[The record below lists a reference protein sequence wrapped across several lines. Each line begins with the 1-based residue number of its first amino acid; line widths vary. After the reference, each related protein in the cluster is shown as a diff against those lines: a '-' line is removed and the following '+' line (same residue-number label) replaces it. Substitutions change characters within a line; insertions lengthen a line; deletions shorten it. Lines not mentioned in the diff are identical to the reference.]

1 MNATRTPG
9 GARARAGLEGLR
21 IAVIGAGPA
30 GLTAAHSLKKLGYR
44 HVTVFE
50 RGEAVGGKACTL
62 EHDGHTY
69 EMGAIWLSSDY
80 EVVNQLAA
88 ELGIATKAYRIKKN
102 QVEADGSRRTFAA
115 VAGKKYG
122 APAVARALLNY
133 AKVRVRYAR
142 AFEPGFAGAPPAVR
156 ASFSEFAEAH
166 GFAPLADMLRA
177 FTVACGYGYYEEVP
191 AQYLLKLFHWIVPI
205 ALRDAAN
212 EALGL
217 SLPGLVVP
225 EGGSQRIWTEL
236 AKKLDVRP
244 RSAVTRLA
252 RTDRGIELTIDG
264 NGEPQTFDRV
274 IVSAALDQAS
284 TFMEFPADVAGMI
297 KGLRTYRCHIS
308 LVEVEGVERQNTTF
322 FYENMFRKNMGRM
335 LVIGTRYADTNLFTT
350 NQLSDGAMSEDEL
363 ERLLEGDVARFGG
376 NVVRVVAK
384 RSWVYFPHFPREILD
399 AGVHERLEALQ
410 GKDGIFL
417 VGGTMSFE
425 SLEDSARYAR
435 DLVIEHFSDRAASSV
450 ASPARRR
457 SETLTEVRP

>member
-1 MNATRTPG
+1 MNAKRTPT
-9 GARARAGLEGLR
+9 GARARVGLEGLR

-30 GLTAAHSLKKLGYR
+30 GLTAAHTLKKLGYR

-50 RGEAVGGKACTL
+50 RGEAAGGKACTL
-62 EHDGHTY
+62 EHGGHTY

-80 EVVNQLAA
+80 EVVNELAA

-102 QVEADGSRRTFAA
+102 QVEADGSRMTFSA
-115 VAGKKYG
+115 VAKKKYG

-133 AKVRVRYAR
+133 AKVRFRYAR
-142 AFEPGFAGAPPAVR
+142 VFAPGFAGAPPEVR
-156 ASFSEFAEAH
+156 ASFSEFAETH

-217 SLPGLVVP
+217 RLPGLVVP

-236 AKKLDVRP
+236 ARKLDVRL

-252 RTDRGIELTIDG
+252 RTEQGIDLTV
-264 NGEPQTFDRV
+264 NGEVQTFDRV

-308 LVEVEGVERQNTTF
+308 LVEVEGVERQNTSF

-335 LVIGTRYADTNLFTT
+335 LVFGTRYADTNLFTT
-350 NQLSDGAMSEDEL
+350 NQLSDGTMPEDEL
-363 ERLLEGDVARFGG
+363 ERLLEADVARFGG
-376 NVVRVVAK
+376 KVVRVVAK
-384 RSWVYFPHFPREILD
+384 RSWAYFPHFPRELLD
-399 AGVHERLEALQ
+399 AGVYERLEALQ
-410 GKDGIFL
+410 GKEGIFL

-435 DLVIEHFSDRAASSV
+435 DLVIEHFSDRAAASV

-457 SETLTEVRP
+457 SETLAR

>member
-9 GARARAGLEGLR
+9 GARARVGLEGLR
-21 IAVIGAGPA
+21 IAVVGAGPA
-30 GLTAAHSLKKLGYR
+30 GLTAAHTLKKLGYR

-50 RGEAVGGKACTL
+50 RSDAVGGKACTL
-62 EHDGHTY
+62 EHGGHTY
-69 EMGAIWLSSDY
+69 EMGAIWLSSGY

-102 QVEADGSRRTFAA
+102 QVEADGRRMTFAA
-115 VAGKKYG
+115 VAKKKYG

-142 AFEPGFAGAPPAVR
+142 VFEPGFAGAPPAVR
-156 ASFSEFAEAH
+156 ANLSEFAEAH

-217 SLPGLVVP
+217 RLPGLVVP

-236 AKKLDVRP
+236 ARTLDVRL

-252 RTDRGIELTIDG
+252 RTEQGIELTV
-264 NGEPQTFDRV
+264 NGEVQTFDRV

-308 LVEVEGVERQNTTF
+308 LVEVEGVERQNTSF
-322 FYENMFRKNMGRM
+322 FYENMFRRNMGRM
-335 LVIGTRYADTNLFTT
+335 LVIGTRYADTSLFTT
-350 NQLSDGAMSEDEL
+350 NQISDGSIPEDEL
-363 ERLLEGDVARFGG
+363 EQMLEADIARCGG
-376 NVVRVVAK
+376 KVVRVVAK
-384 RSWVYFPHFPREILD
+384 RSWAYFPHFPRELLD
-399 AGVHERLEALQ
+399 AGVYERLEALQ
-410 GKDGIFL
+410 GKGGIFL
-417 VGGTMSFE
+417 AGGTMSFE
-425 SLEDSARYAR
+425 SLEDAARYAR
-435 DLVIEHFSDRAASSV
+435 DLVVEHFSDRAAPSM
-450 ASPARRR
+450 ASPARRWSR
-457 SETLTEVRP
+457 AVAEVSS

>member
-9 GARARAGLEGLR
+9 GARARVGLEGLR
-21 IAVIGAGPA
+21 IAVVGAGPA
-30 GLTAAHSLKKLGYR
+30 GLTAAHTLKKLGYR

-50 RGEAVGGKACTL
+50 RSDAVGGKACTL
-62 EHDGHTY
+62 EHGGHTY

-102 QVEADGSRRTFAA
+102 QVEADGSRMTFAA
-115 VAGKKYG
+115 VAKKKYG

-217 SLPGLVVP
+217 RLPGLVVP

-236 AKKLDVRP
+236 ARTLDVRP
-244 RSAVTRLA
+244 RSAVTRVA
-252 RTDRGIELTIDG
+252 RTDQGIELTV
-264 NGEPQTFDRV
+264 NGEVQAFDRV

-284 TFMEFPADVAGMI
+284 TFVEFPADVAGMI

-308 LVEVEGVERQNTTF
+308 LVEIEGVERQNTSF
-322 FYENMFRKNMGRM
+322 FYENMFRRNMGRV
-335 LVIGTRYADTNLFTT
+335 LVIGTRYADSNLFTT
-350 NQLSDGAMSEDEL
+350 NQISDGSMPEDEL
-363 ERLLEGDVARFGG
+363 ERLLEADVARYGG
-376 NVVRVVAK
+376 KVVRVVAK
-384 RSWVYFPHFPREILD
+384 RSWVYFPHFPRELLD
-399 AGVHERLEALQ
+399 AGVYERLEALQ

-417 VGGTMSFE
+417 AGGTMSFE

-435 DLVIEHFSDRAASSV
+435 DLVIEHFSDRAARSTGARAGRRPRSV
-450 ASPARRR
+450 A
-457 SETLTEVRP
+457 EVSS

>member
-1 MNATRTPG
+1 MRGTRTSR
-9 GARARAGLEGLR
+9 GARAPVGLEGLR
-21 IAVIGAGPA
+21 VAVVGAGPA
-30 GLTAAHSLKKLGYR
+30 GLTAAHTLKKLGYR
-44 HVTVFE
+44 DVTVFE
-50 RGEAVGGKACTL
+50 RGDAAGGKACTL
-62 EHDGHTY
+62 DHGGHTY

-115 VAGKKYG
+115 VAKEKYG
-122 APAVARALLNY
+122 APAIARALLNY

-142 AFEPGFAGAPPAVR
+142 VFEPGFAGAEPAARVN
-156 ASFSEFAEAH
+156 FSEFAEAH
-166 GFAPLADMLRA
+166 GFTPLADMLRA

-191 AQYLLKLFHWIVPI
+191 AQYILKLFHWIVPI

-217 SLPGLVVP
+217 NLPGLVVP

-236 AKKLDVRP
+236 AKTLDVRS

-252 RTDRGIELTIDG
+252 RTDQGLDLTV
-264 NGEPQTFDRV
+264 NGEVRTFDRV

-297 KGLRTYRCHIS
+297 KGIRTYRCHIS
-308 LVEVEGVERQNTTF
+308 LIEVEGVERQNTSF

-335 LVIGTRYADTNLFTT
+335 LVLGTRYADANLFTT
-350 NQLSDGAMSEDEL
+350 NQISDGSMPEDEL
-363 ERLLEGDVARFGG
+363 ERLLEADVARCGG
-376 NVVRVVAK
+376 RLVRVVAK
-384 RSWVYFPHFPREILD
+384 RSWVYFPHFPRELLD
-399 AGVHERLEALQ
+399 AGVYERIEALQ

-425 SLEDSARYAR
+425 SLEDAARYAR
-435 DLVIEHFSDRAASSV
+435 DLVIERFSDRAASSMPSRGRRPQTTV
-450 ASPARRR
+450 AVS
-457 SETLTEVRP
+457 S

>member
-9 GARARAGLEGLR
+9 GARARVGLEGLR
-21 IAVIGAGPA
+21 IAVVGAGPA
-30 GLTAAHSLKKLGYR
+30 GLTAAHTLKKLGYR

-50 RGEAVGGKACTL
+50 RSEAVGGKACTL
-62 EHDGHTY
+62 EHGGHTY

-88 ELGIATKAYRIKKN
+88 EAGIATKAYRVKKY
-102 QVEADGSRRTFAA
+102 QVEADGSRMTFAA
-115 VAGKKYG
+115 VAKKKYG
-122 APAVARALLNY
+122 AAAVARALLNY
-133 AKVRVRYAR
+133 AKVRARYAR
-142 AFEPGFAGAPPAVR
+142 VFAPGFAGAPPAVR

-191 AQYLLKLFHWIVPI
+191 AQYLLKLFNWIVRI

-217 SLPGLVVP
+217 RLPGLVVP
-225 EGGSQRIWTEL
+225 EGGAQRIWTEL
-236 AKKLDVRP
+236 ARTLDVRL
-244 RSAVTRLA
+244 RSEVTRLA
-252 RTDRGIELTIDG
+252 RTARGIAMTV
-264 NGEPQTFDRV
+264 NGEVQTFDRV

-308 LVEVEGVERQNTTF
+308 LVEVEGVERQNTSF

-335 LVIGTRYADTNLFTT
+335 LVLGTRYADTNLFTT
-350 NQLSDGAMSEDEL
+350 NQISDGSIPEDEL
-363 ERLLEGDVARFGG
+363 ERLLEADVARYGG
-376 NVVRVVAK
+376 KVVRVVAK
-384 RSWVYFPHFPREILD
+384 RSWVYFPHFPRELLD
-399 AGVHERLEALQ
+399 AGVYERLEALQ
-410 GKDGIFL
+410 GKEGIFL

-435 DLVIEHFSDRAASSV
+435 DLVIEHFSDRAAPSIAPRAGRRPQAV
-450 ASPARRR
+450 A
-457 SETLTEVRP
+457 EVRS